1 MPTYNYTAVFALK
14 ICPPLC
20 TKKLS
25 FEAIRAR
32 MAKTI
37 GGDKHLD
44 FSDETLERRRIIRM
58 HSQVKSH
65 TVMATLEGD
74 CVNSVTIWT

>member
-1 MPTYNYTAVFALK
+1 
-14 ICPPLC
+14 
-20 TKKLS
+20 
-25 FEAIRAR
+25 

-37 GGDKHLD
+37 GDDKHLD

-74 CVNSVTIWT
+74 CVNSVIIWT